1 MKRSEAFVGLPL
13 IDVEQ
18 GLEVGK
24 VKDLVVHP
32 QRREVIALLVEDE
45 RWWKEAKAVSFPL
58 IYGLGEYA
66 VTVQN
71 RQCIVPLNTMPE
83 IEKLLETGVHP
94 IGIDIMTR
102 SGRYVGHVSEFYID
116 TTSGKIVAYEIH
128 RIGDA
133 ETEASYILRDEDV
146 MTLGRKMLVISDDAE
161 QRLSPKE
168 ESQEAVPL
176 PRPARR
182 PPDRAAA
189 PAPAASSPAAM
200 SPAAQEPAAVE
211 AAPAEVETP
220 AEVPPPAPEPA
231 PEPAPASESEP
242 APEPV
247 PEPAPEP
254 APAPA
259 PEAAPEAQAQP
270 AQAEAEPQPKAAPTP
285 QPQMPKPTSAP
296 TPASSPSISKIF
308 EERQKKFLLGKKT
321 TRQIVGP
328 DGAVIAQEGETVS
341 EEMIERAK
349 AANKFMELS
358 ISVKS

>member
-1 MKRSEAFVGLPL
+1 MKRSEAFIGLPL

-45 RWWKEAKAVSFPL
+45 RWWREAKAVSFPL

-66 VTVQN
+66 VTIQN

-102 SGRYVGHVSEFYID
+102 AGRYVGHVSEFYVD
-116 TTSGKIVAYEIH
+116 TGSGKIVAYEIH
-128 RIGDA
+128 RIGDG
-133 ETEASYILRDEDV
+133 EEEKSYILRDDDV

-161 QRLSPKE
+161 ERLSPKE
-168 ESQEAVPL
+168 ETEEEAAPA
-176 PRPARR
+176 PRPPRR
-182 PPDRAAA
+182 PPAQAAA
-189 PAPAASSPAAM
+189 PAPAPAAPPAPPPLPQESPAVAV
-200 SPAAQEPAAVE
+200 PVE
-211 AAPAEVETP
+211 AEAPAE
-220 AEVPPPAPEPA
+220 APPPEPA
-231 PEPAPASESEP
+231 PKL
-242 APEPV
+242 
-247 PEPAPEP
+247 EPAPEP

-259 PEAAPEAQAQP
+259 PAPAAARELEAVP
-270 AQAEAEPQPKAAPTP
+270 QAEAPAEAAQAGPEPKAATTP
-285 QPQMPKPTSAP
+285 QPQTPKPASAP
-296 TPASSPSISKIF
+296 APAGSPSISKIF

-321 TRQIVGP
+321 TRQIVGS

-349 AANKFMELS
+349 AAGKFMELS